1 MEMQERPVPARSH
14 AWILVACLIPLPLIA
29 ALVLDARSVTLL
41 VAVVISGLIAVAA
54 SLVWA
59 IQRTRGQRRIFE
71 SQLAAWAGER
81 AAQQERLRIA
91 RELHDISSHGLGV
104 ITMRAASA
112 GYLTGPDADTQRQQ
126 AFADIERVSRA
137 TTTELRRMLTL
148 LRSPD
153 HATAP
158 LQPAETL
165 AALPGIIEDAER
177 EGLTIHATVENLS
190 DTDGTRLGPG
200 VQLAICA
207 IVREALTNVLRHAG
221 PTTVTLSIARH
232 SDPVSGDTVD
242 IDVNDD
248 GANPGWSAEPGTGH
262 GLIGLRERVNAHGG
276 ILTAAHE
283 GRGFR
288 VHAAL
293 STEILEP
300 TEATP

>member
-1 MEMQERPVPARSH
+1 MPARSR

-29 ALVLDARSVTLL
+29 ALVLDASSVTLL
-41 VAVVISGLIAVAA
+41 VAVVVSGLLAVAA

-59 IQRTRGQRRIFE
+59 IQRTRGQRRNFE

-91 RELHDISSHGLGV
+91 RDLHDISSHGLGV

-126 AFADIERVSRA
+126 APADIEQVSRA
-137 TTTELRRMLTL
+137 TTTELRRMLTV
-148 LRSPD
+148 LRSPGQ
-153 HATAP
+153 ATAP

-190 DTDGTRLGPG
+190 DTDGTGLGPG
-200 VQLAICA
+200 LQLAICA
-207 IVREALTNVLRHAG
+207 IVREALANVLRHAG

-232 SDPVSGDTVD
+232 GDTVD

-293 STEILEP
+293 STEVLGP
-300 TEATP
+300 TEATHDRRNPS

>member
-1 MEMQERPVPARSH
+1 MPVRSH

-29 ALVLDARSVTLL
+29 ALVLDASSVTLL
-41 VAVVISGLIAVAA
+41 VAVVVSGLLAVAA

-59 IQRTRGQRRIFE
+59 IQRTRGQRRNFE

-91 RELHDISSHGLGV
+91 RDLHDISSHGLGV

-126 AFADIERVSRA
+126 APADIEQVSRA
-137 TTTELRRMLTL
+137 TTTELRRMLTV
-148 LRSPD
+148 LRSPGQ
-153 HATAP
+153 ATAP

-190 DTDGTRLGPG
+190 DTDGTGLGPG
-200 VQLAICA
+200 LQLAICA
-207 IVREALTNVLRHAG
+207 IVREALANVLRHAG

-232 SDPVSGDTVD
+232 GDTVD

-293 STEILEP
+293 STEVLGP
-300 TEATP
+300 TEATHDRRNPS